1 MRIKASTVEA
11 HQFGMVRRRG
21 YDSAEVD
28 AVMERLVDTL
38 REYEHITSDL
48 QSRLKEADESS
59 EAIRRT
65 FLSAQQTRDEMLAEA
80 NDLAASARSDADS
93 YATTQ
98 RAEAD
103 ELLSSA
109 TSRAAE
115 IGAEAEQQA
124 TASATEAE
132 SLLALSRTE
141 AARISEEA
149 ALDAE
154 QRIAAATAEANA
166 IATYGREDGEALV
179 AGAIEET
186 RRLRE
191 QAKME
196 SEAMLAE
203 ADADAKQR
211 IADAQSRAANVV
223 AESEQR
229 AHEIISVARAEEEE
243 LNARLGRLR
252 SAVADIERELEKLAS
267 VSLER
272 ASFVGEVIDLESESA
287 HIVVDAGQKPSTRRT
302 KRSGRRV
309 TSDTASTETAS
320 SGSAAALRN
329 EREPSIE
336 PMVAVMAVRRG
347 RAFADP
353 DGSGTPP
360 AERRMV
366 DPEDIASKQDGGSTY
381 YERHINLKDRIT
393 RAEQDGD
400 S

>member
-11 HQFGMVRRRG
+11 HQFGVVRRRG
-21 YDSAEVD
+21 YDPAEVD

-38 REYEHITSDL
+38 REYEHITADL

-65 FLSAQQTRDEMLAEA
+65 FLSAQRTRDEMVAEA
-80 NDLAASARSDADS
+80 NHLAAATRSEADE
-93 YATTQ
+93 YATAQ

-103 ELLSSA
+103 EILSSA
-109 TSRAAE
+109 TSRAE
-115 IGAEAEQQA
+115 KIGAEADQQA
-124 TASATEAE
+124 TDAVTEAE

-141 AARISEEA
+141 AARIGEEA

-154 QRIAAATAEANA
+154 QRLAAATAEANA
-166 IATYGREDGEALV
+166 IATHGREDGEALV
-179 AGAIEET
+179 AAAVEET

-191 QAKME
+191 QAQVE
-196 SEAMLAE
+196 SETMLTE
-203 ADADAKQR
+203 ADADAEQR
-211 IADAQSRAANVV
+211 VADAQSRAADIV
-223 AESEQR
+223 AKSEQR
-229 AHEIISVARAEEEE
+229 AHEIISVAQAEEDE

-252 SAVADIERELEKLAS
+252 SAVADIERELEKLAT

-287 HIVVDAGQKPSTRRT
+287 HIVVDAEENDSPKRRR
-302 KRSGRRV
+302 RSRRRV

-329 EREPSIE
+329 DREPSIE

-366 DPEDIASKQDGGSTY
+366 DPEDIASDQDGGSTY
-381 YERHINLKDRIT
+381 YERHINLKERIS
-393 RAEQDGD
+393 RAEQDGE

>member
-11 HQFGMVRRRG
+11 HQFGVVRRRG

-65 FLSAQQTRDEMLAEA
+65 FLSAQRTRDEMLAEA
-80 NDLAASARSDADS
+80 NDVAASTRSDADEYS
-93 YATTQ
+93 AAQ
-98 RAEAD
+98 RGEAD
-103 ELLSSA
+103 EMLSTA
-109 TSRAAE
+109 TSRAE
-115 IGAEAEQQA
+115 KIGAEAEQAA
-124 TASATEAE
+124 TVSITEAE

-141 AARISEEA
+141 AARVSEEA

-154 QRIAAATAEANA
+154 KRIAAATAEANA
-166 IATYGREDGEALV
+166 IATHGREDGEALV
-179 AGAIEET
+179 AGAVEET

-196 SEAMLAE
+196 SENMLTEAE
-203 ADADAKQR
+203 ADASRR
-211 IADAQSRAANVV
+211 IADAQSRADDVV
-223 AESEQR
+223 AEAEHR
-229 AHEIISVARAEEEE
+229 AHEIMSAAHAEEEE

-252 SAVADIERELEKLAS
+252 SAVADIERELEKLAT

-287 HIVVDAGQKPSTRRT
+287 DIVVDAEQESAPRRRKPSR
-302 KRSGRRV
+302 GRV

-329 EREPSIE
+329 DREPPIE

-366 DPEDIASKQDGGSTY
+366 DPEDIASDQDGGSTY
-381 YERHINLKDRIT
+381 YERHINLKERIS
-393 RAEQDGD
+393 RAEQDSD